1 MTPAEPSA
9 SAAKP
14 RMDLAVMGMMR
25 SGTTLVADLL
35 TVPGR
40 SFVLNEPYLLD
51 RWAPELQEKLQ
62 AIYRGFGL
70 EVAGTPPPGRYAL
83 NQDHFVAE
91 ILPQLQRAGCQWGAK
106 YADLHSWRRTFL
118 AYRPRKLVITV
129 RDLRAVFLSGLEL
142 LNRSSIQFG
151 DRRHARDE
159 AWLFA
164 FIASTVHE
172 LMALRKE
179 PHLALRYEELV
190 THAAAREHLARYAG
204 LEHLGTGRLNLDR
217 HGQGRADWE
226 RAKHGDAI
234 TARSLGRFENEPA
247 GPMRAHAERLW
258 RMFPDYGAAFGF
270 EVPAAVLQVRAPG
283 FQARLGEDANP
294 IDYKGLG
301 NWRWAGPARLEP
313 VFGARRARVASAA
326 AIKAPQRVLELGA
339 GTAAFGA
346 MLPRGSNLFIADAV
360 ARTERFL
367 VADLARGELPARPR
381 VGLVAAFGLLEHVE
395 DLPRLLTGLA
405 RYALPVV
412 ASYYAADDTDG
423 VDRTAYGWRNH
434 LTRDALAG
442 MARAAGFALA
452 AKWAIDGRLSI
463 LRLRPERTG
472 LPSDGTAR
480 E

>member
-1 MTPAEPSA
+1 MSPAEPSA
-9 SAAKP
+9 AAIKP

-40 SFVLNEPYLLD
+40 SLVLNEPYLLD
-51 RWAPELQEKLQ
+51 RWAPELQEKLRVL
-62 AIYRGFGL
+62 YRRFGL
-70 EVAGTPPPGRYAL
+70 AVAGPPPAGRYAL

-91 ILPQLQRAGCQWGAK
+91 ILPQLQRIGCQWGAK
-106 YADLHSWRRTFL
+106 YADLHSWRRTFR

-129 RDLRAVFLSGLEL
+129 RDLRDVFLSGLEMM
-142 LNRSSIQFG
+142 NRSGILFG
-151 DRRHARDE
+151 DRRHRRDE

-172 LMALRKE
+172 LSALRRE

-190 THAAAREHLARYAG
+190 TDASARERLARYAG
-204 LEHLGTGRLNLDR
+204 LDRLGTDRLNLDR
-217 HGQGRADWE
+217 HGPERAGWE

-234 TARSLGRFENEPA
+234 TGRSLGRFRDEPA

-258 RMFPDYGAAFGF
+258 RMFPDYAAAFGL
-270 EVPAAVLQVRAPG
+270 EVPAATLQVRAPG
-283 FQARLGEDANP
+283 FQARPGEDANP
-294 IDYKGLG
+294 VDYRKLG
-301 NWRWAGPARLEP
+301 NWRWAGPAQLEP
-313 VFGARRARVASAA
+313 VFGARRARTISAA
-326 AIKAPQRVLELGA
+326 AIKAPRRVLELGA

-346 MLPRGSNLFIADAV
+346 MLPAGSRLAVADAV
-360 ARTERFL
+360 ARSERFL

-395 DLPRLLTGLA
+395 DLPRLLAGLA
-405 RYALPVV
+405 RYALPVL
-412 ASYYAADDTDG
+412 ASYYAADDTEG
-423 VDRTAYGWRNH
+423 VDRAAYGWRNH
-434 LTRDALAG
+434 LTRDELAA
-442 MARAAGFALA
+442 MARRAGFALA